1 MNKQIFIINGSGGVG
16 KDSFIDMVNFAE
28 SRILNK
34 HIKIGNYSSVSKVKE
49 IAKIIGWTGA
59 KTERDRKFLSD
70 LKLLTTEYN
79 NMPLNDMKEYADY
92 FLNVPK
98 DDARILFLHIREPEE
113 IAKAVN
119 EFKEYN
125 VKTILVKRDSVKH
138 ITSNM
143 ADENVYNYNYD
154 IVINNSG
161 TIEDLKEKAKYFLSD
176 FLSSLHNSIPNAS
189 RHPLGIASNQQYLV
203 GNMLIIR

>member
-1 MNKQIFIINGSGGVG
+1 MIKQVFIINGSGGVG
-16 KDSFIDMVNFAE
+16 KDTFIEMIPTFVDKNENSTVWFKNLE
-28 SRILNK
+28 IR
-34 HIKIGNYSSVSKVKE
+34 NYSSVSKVKE
-49 IAKIIGWTGA
+49 IAKIIGWDGK

-79 NMPLNDMKEYADY
+79 DMPLNDMKKYTRSFMNSADI
-92 FLNVPK
+92 N
-98 DDARILFLHIREPEE
+98 RILFLHIREPEE

-125 VKTILVKRDSVKH
+125 VKTILVRRDSIKH

-154 IVINNSG
+154 IVINNNS
-161 TIEDLKEKAKYFLSD
+161 TLEELRKKAECFLVD
-176 FLSSLHNSIPNAS
+176 VLHDSMKDE
-189 RHPLGIASNQQYLV
+189 Y
-203 GNMLIIR
+203 

>member
-1 MNKQIFIINGSGGVG
+1 MIKQVFIINGSGGVG
-16 KDSFIDMVNFAE
+16 KDTFIEMIPTFE
-28 SRILNK
+28 F
-34 HIKIGNYSSVSKVKE
+34 IGKNENSTVWFKNLEIRNYSSVSKVKE
-49 IAKIIGWTGA
+49 IAKIIGWNGE

-79 NMPLNDMKEYADY
+79 DMPLNDMKKYTRSFMNSGDI
-92 FLNVPK
+92 N
-98 DDARILFLHIREPEE
+98 RILFLHIREPEE

-125 VKTILVKRDSVKH
+125 VKTILVRRDSIKH

-154 IVINNSG
+154 IIINNDS
-161 TIEDLKEKAKYFLSD
+161 TLEELRKKAECFLAD
-176 FLSSLHNSIPNAS
+176 VLHDSMKDE
-189 RHPLGIASNQQYLV
+189 Y
-203 GNMLIIR
+203 

>member
-16 KDSFIDMVNFAE
+16 KDEFIKML
-28 SRILNK
+28 SLN
-34 HIKIGNYSSVSKVKE
+34 HYDECVIGNYSSVSKVKK
-49 IAKIIGWTGA
+49 IAEIIGWTGS

-79 NMPLNDMKEYADY
+79 DMPLNDMKEFANK
-92 FLNVPK
+92 FMS
-98 DDARILFLHIREPEE
+98 DDETNKMLFLHIREPEE
-113 IAKAVN
+113 IAKAVR

-143 ADENVYNYNYD
+143 ADENVYNYDYD
-154 IVINNSG
+154 IVIDNSG
-161 TIEDLKEKAKYFLSD
+161 TLEDLKEKAKD
-176 FLSSLHNSIPNAS
+176 FLNDFFNNNL
-189 RHPLGIASNQQYLV
+189 SNNY
-203 GNMLIIR
+203 